1 MRVSRERVLAAPPAE
16 VWAVVGDPGS
26 LGRWWPRVER
36 VESID
41 RAGFTE
47 VYRTRNGT
55 VVRAD
60 FRIAALDAEREIRVV
75 QQLEGTP
82 FARVLSAASRRAT
95 LEPAEG
101 GTRVT
106 LVLEQT
112 PAGMARL
119 GAFLVRRAL
128 RRQLDESLDALSAL
142 LERPTAAC

>member
-1 MRVSRERVLAAPPAE
+1 MRVRCDRVLAASAAE

-41 RAGFTE
+41 HTGFTE
-47 VYRTRNGT
+47 VYRTKKGA

-60 FRIAALDAEREIRVV
+60 FRIATLDAEREIRVV
-75 QQLEGTP
+75 QQLDGTP
-82 FARVLSAASRRAT
+82 FARLFKAASKRAA

-106 LVLEQT
+106 LVLDQT
-112 PAGMARL
+112 PAGLACL
-119 GAFLVRRAL
+119 GAFAVRRAL
-128 RRQLDESLDALSAL
+128 RKQLDEGLDALTAL

>member
-1 MRVSRERVLAAPPAE
+1 MKVSRERVLAASPAD
-16 VWAVVGDPGS
+16 VWAIVGDPGS

-41 RAGFTE
+41 HGGFTE
-47 VYRTRNGT
+47 VYRTKKGT

-82 FARVLSAASRRAT
+82 FARVFSAASKHAA

-119 GAFLVRRAL
+119 GAFLVRGAL
-128 RRQLDESLDALSAL
+128 RRQLDEALDALAAL
-142 LERPTAAC
+142 LEQPTAAC

>member
-1 MRVSRERVLAAPPAE
+1 MRVRRDRVLAASAAE

-36 VESID
+36 VESVD
-41 RAGFTE
+41 QAGFTE
-47 VYRTRNGT
+47 VYRTQKGK

-60 FRIAALDAEREIRVV
+60 FRIAILDAEREIRVV
-75 QQLEGTP
+75 QQLAGTP
-82 FARVLSAASRRAT
+82 FARVFSAASKGAA

-106 LVLEQT
+106 LVLDQT
-112 PAGMARL
+112 PAGMARV
-119 GAFLVRRAL
+119 GAFLVRGAMG
-128 RRQLDESLDALSAL
+128 RQLDEGLDALTAL